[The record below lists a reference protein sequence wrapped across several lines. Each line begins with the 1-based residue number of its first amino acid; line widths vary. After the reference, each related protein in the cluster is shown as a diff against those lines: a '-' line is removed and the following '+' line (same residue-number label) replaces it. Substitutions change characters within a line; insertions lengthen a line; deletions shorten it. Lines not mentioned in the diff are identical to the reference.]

1 MKTHPVELHSEITGQ
16 SFNYVLREIKAAG
29 RKPILL
35 SINSPGGSVIAGAAI
50 LSSLRAHRPGVE
62 VNIIGLAASM
72 ASVIATMGQPVAMAE
87 NALFMMHNPSSTS
100 SGTAADLRKDA
111 DTLDKF
117 RDTLVSAYVRKSKKS
132 AAEIMALL
140 DAETW
145 MTADEALAAGFID
158 EITGANA
165 AEACA
170 WSSKY
175 PRLALGP
182 MGPKMR
188 PMGLKSG
195 PIGPQTLTEKL
206 AAITD
211 PRAKDLFFRKNRIAM
226 IREGARAATPA
237 TPTPRTLSQQIGSI
251 SEPHE
256 RTKFYK
262 ANRSLLL
269 RQESQAATPGCI
281 HI

>member
-1 MKTHPVELHSEITGQ
+1 MKYHPLDIHDEITGAT
-16 SFNYVLREIKAAG
+16 FNRVLKEIKIAG

-50 LSSLRAHRPGVE
+50 LSSLRAHRPGVA
-62 VNIIGLAASM
+62 VSIIGLAASM
-72 ASVIATMGQPVAMAE
+72 ASVISMVGQPVSMAE
-87 NALFMMHNPSSTS
+87 NALWMMHNPRSTS

-117 RDTLVSAYVRKSKKS
+117 RDTLVAAYVRKSKKT
-132 AAEIMALL
+132 ATEIMALL

-145 MTADEALAAGFID
+145 LSAPEALAAGFVD
-158 EITGANA
+158 VITGENPAQ
-165 AEACA
+165 ACA

-175 PRLALGP
+175 PRLAA
-182 MGPKMR
+182 
-188 PMGLKSG
+188 
-195 PIGPQTLTEKL
+195 IGAASKTFSMENKTLVGQL

-211 PRAKDLFFRKNRIAM
+211 PRAKDLFFRRNRIQL
-226 IREGARAATPA
+226 IRETARAATPA
-237 TPTPRTLSQQIGSI
+237 VPVPMSACERIAAI
-251 SEPHE
+251 RDPHQ

-262 ANRSLLL
+262 KNRALLI
-269 RQESQAATPGCI
+269 RQAARAATPSAV